1 MQVISVDVYMYYLS
15 QFYKEE
21 STRELERA
29 AAEKHCFLAS
39 EKEADARVKAMTS
52 KIAALE
58 VKYNSEE

>member
-1 MQVISVDVYMYYLS
+1 MYYLS

-39 EKEADARVKAMTS
+39 EKEADARVKAMTC